1 MPRWPLHAAPK
12 TTNTVN
18 TRIDGGHALKAA
30 RKLITLAL
38 ATAGATL
45 GLPHA
50 SAQTYPGKAIRLV
63 LPFPAGGPT
72 DILGRILGQKLSEQL
87 GQPVVQDN
95 RPGAGGNLGAE
106 QVAKAPAD
114 GYTLLL
120 SSPSISISPSL
131 YKKLN
136 YDPQKDLAP
145 VSLVAGIPNV
155 MLLHP
160 SVPAKSLREF
170 IQLAKSRP
178 GKLNFG
184 SGGAGTT
191 NHLASELL
199 KTLAHLDMVH
209 VPYKGSNQAMLALLS
224 GEVDMV
230 VIAVPPAI
238 PQIEARKV
246 RPIAVLSDKR
256 LPTLPNVPTSKEAG
270 VDNFVVSV
278 WYGIL
283 TAGGTPREI
292 VNRLNAELARVA
304 TLPEVKERLATAGIE
319 PLHSTPEQFSSF
331 ISSET
336 VRYAKVIKN
345 AGIKPE

>member
-1 MPRWPLHAAPK
+1 M
-12 TTNTVN
+12 
-18 TRIDGGHALKAA
+18 KAA
-30 RKLITLAL
+30 RSLFAVAL
-38 ATAGATL
+38 ASLGTALAVPL
-45 GLPHA
+45 
-50 SAQTYPGKAIRLV
+50 AQAQAYPTKPIRLI

-106 QVAKAPAD
+106 QVAKAPPD

-145 VSLVAGIPNV
+145 VSVVAGIPNV
-155 MLLHP
+155 MLVHP
-160 SVPAKSLREF
+160 SVPAKTLREF
-170 IQLAKSRP
+170 VQLAKSRP

-199 KTLAHLDMVH
+199 KTLTKVDMVH

-238 PQIEARKV
+238 PQIEAGRV
-246 RPIAVLSDKR
+246 RALAVLNEKR
-256 LPTLPNVPTSKEAG
+256 VPTLPKVPTSKEAG
-270 VDNFVVSV
+270 IDNFVVSV

-283 TAGGTPREI
+283 APAGTPREI
-292 VNRLNAELARVA
+292 VSRLNAELAKISNA
-304 TLPEVKERLATAGIE
+304 PDAKERLAGAGIE
-319 PLHSTPEQFSSF
+319 PTHSTPEQFANF
-331 ISSET
+331 VRSET
-336 VRYAKVIKN
+336 IRYAQVIKN

>member
-1 MPRWPLHAAPK
+1 MFAA
-12 TTNTVN
+12 
-18 TRIDGGHALKAA
+18 ALVSLGAV
-30 RKLITLAL
+30 LASVPQ
-38 ATAGATL
+38 AC
-45 GLPHA
+45 
-50 SAQTYPGKAIRLV
+50 AQAYPAKPIRLV

-72 DILGRILGQKLSEQL
+72 DILGRMLGQKLSEQL

-106 QVAKAPAD
+106 QVARAPAD

-155 MLLHP
+155 MVAHP
-160 SVPAKSLREF
+160 SVPAKTLREF
-170 IQLAKSRP
+170 VQLAKSRP

-199 KTLAHLDMVH
+199 KTLTKVDMVH

-238 PQIEARKV
+238 PQIESGRV
-246 RPIAVLSDKR
+246 RPLAVLNEKR
-256 LPTLPNVPTSKEAG
+256 VPTLAKVPTSKEAG
-270 VDNFVVSV
+270 IDDFVVSV

-283 TAGGTPREI
+283 APAGTPREI
-292 VNRLNAELARVA
+292 VTRLNAELGKIAHA
-304 TLPEVKERLATAGIE
+304 PDVKERLAAAGIE
-319 PLHSTPEQFSSF
+319 PLQSTPDHFAGF
-331 ISSET
+331 IRSET
-336 VRYAKVIKN
+336 ARYAQVIRN

>member
-1 MPRWPLHAAPK
+1 MKAVRTLCTLTLVVAGTVLPQAA
-12 TTNTVN
+12 
-18 TRIDGGHALKAA
+18 
-30 RKLITLAL
+30 AL
-38 ATAGATL
+38 A
-45 GLPHA
+45 
-50 SAQTYPGKAIRLV
+50 QNYPVKPLRLI

-72 DILGRILGQKLSEQL
+72 DILGRILGQKLTEQL

-106 QVAKAPAD
+106 QVAKAPPD

-145 VSLVAGIPNV
+145 VTLVAGIPNV
-155 MLLHP
+155 MLVHP
-160 SVPAKSLREF
+160 TVPAKSLKEF
-170 IQLAKSRP
+170 VALAKSRP

-199 KTLAHLDMVH
+199 KTLTKVDMVH
-209 VPYKGSNQAMLALLS
+209 VPYKGSNQAMLALLG

-238 PQIEARKV
+238 PQIEAGRL
-246 RPIAVLSDKR
+246 RPLAVLNETR
-256 LPTLPNVPTSKEAG
+256 VPTLAKVPTSKEAG
-270 VDNFVVSV
+270 IDNFVVPV

-283 TAGGTPREI
+283 VPGATPRDI
-292 VNRLNAELARVA
+292 VNRLNAELGKIAA
-304 TLPEVKERLATAGIE
+304 MPDVKERLAAAGIE
-319 PLHSTPEQFSSF
+319 PYHGTPERFATF
-331 ISSET
+331 IRSEA
-336 VRYAKVIKN
+336 VRYAEVIKN

>member
-1 MPRWPLHAAPK
+1 M
-12 TTNTVN
+12 
-18 TRIDGGHALKAA
+18 KAA
-30 RKLITLAL
+30 ARRLFSLTLVSAAAAL
-38 ATAGATL
+38 AVPHAGAQSF
-45 GLPHA
+45 PNR
-50 SAQTYPGKAIRLV
+50 PIRLV

-72 DILGRILGQKLSEQL
+72 DILGRAIGQKLSEQL
-87 GQPVVQDN
+87 GQPVVSDN

-106 QVAKAPAD
+106 QVAKAPPD

-131 YKKLN
+131 YKKLP

-145 VSLVAGIPNV
+145 IPLVAGIPNV
-155 MLLHP
+155 LVVHP
-160 SVPAKSLREF
+160 SVPAKNLREF

-184 SGGAGTT
+184 SGGMGTT

-199 KTLAHLDMVH
+199 KTIAKIDMVH
-209 VPYKGSNQAMLALLS
+209 VPYKGSNQAMVALLS

-230 VIAVPPAI
+230 VIAVSPAI
-238 PQIEARKV
+238 PQIEAGKV
-246 RPIAVLSDKR
+246 KPLAVLNEKR
-256 LPTLPNVPTSKEAG
+256 VPTLPNVPTSKEAG

-283 TAGGTPREI
+283 APGGTPREL
-292 VNRLNAELARVA
+292 VARLNAELGKVA
-304 TLPEVKERLATAGIE
+304 AAPEVKERLAQAGVE
-319 PLHSTPEQFSSF
+319 PLHSTPERFASF
-331 ISSET
+331 IASEKT
-336 VRYAKVIKN
+336 RYATVIRN

>member
-1 MPRWPLHAAPK
+1 M
-12 TTNTVN
+12 
-18 TRIDGGHALKAA
+18 KAA
-30 RKLITLAL
+30 RNMIALAL
-38 ATAGATL
+38 AAAGAAL
-45 GLPHA
+45 VAPQV
-50 SAQTYPGKAIRLV
+50 SAQTYPARAIRLV

-106 QVAKAPAD
+106 QVAKAPPD

-120 SSPSISISPSL
+120 SSPSVSISPSL
-131 YKKLN
+131 YKKLS

-145 VSLVAGIPNV
+145 ISLVAGIPNV

-160 SVPAKSLREF
+160 SVPAKSLRDF
-170 IQLAKSRP
+170 IQLAKARP

-238 PQIEARKV
+238 PQIEAGKV

-292 VNRLNAELARVA
+292 VNRLNTELAKVA
-304 TLPEVKERLATAGIE
+304 NLPDVKERLATAGIE
-319 PLHSTPEQFSSF
+319 PLHSTPEQFAGF
-331 ISSET
+331 IRSET

>member
-1 MPRWPLHAAPK
+1 MK
-12 TTNTVN
+12 T
-18 TRIDGGHALKAA
+18 A
-30 RKLITLAL
+30 RSVITLAL
-38 ATAGATL
+38 ASACATL
-45 GLPHA
+45 GFPQA
-50 SAQTYPGKAIRLV
+50 TAQTYPSRTIRLV

-131 YKKLN
+131 YKKLS

-145 VSLVAGIPNV
+145 ISLVAGIPNV

-160 SVPAKSLREF
+160 SVPAKSLREL

-238 PQIEARKV
+238 PQIGAGKV
-246 RPIAVLSDKR
+246 RAIAVLSDKR
-256 LPTLPNVPTSKEAG
+256 VPTLPNVPTSKEAG
-270 VDNFVVSV
+270 VDHFVVSV

-283 TAGGTPREI
+283 AAGGTPREV
-292 VNRLNAELARVA
+292 VNRLNAELAKIA
-304 TLPEVKERLATAGIE
+304 NAPDVKERLAISGIE
-319 PLHSTPEQFSSF
+319 PLHSTPEQFASF
-331 ISSET
+331 IRSET
-336 VRYAKVIKN
+336 VRFAKVIQS